1 MGLRTKVHGL
11 KERITYLEG
20 VIATE
25 AKQQAAKNE
34 REKEQARQLKMR
46 AKEDQNRQE
55 RDDERNARE
64 DERKQRLAEERKVK
78 QDDRKTLRDEV
89 NSKVA
94 AVLAQ
99 DGK

>member
-25 AKQQAAKNE
+25 AKQMAAKNE

-46 AKEDQNRQE
+46 AKEDQDRHE
-55 RDDERNARE
+55 RD
-64 DERKQRLAEERKVK
+64 EERKNREEE
-78 QDDRKTLRDEV
+78 RK
-89 NSKVA
+89 
-94 AVLAQ
+94 
-99 DGK
+99 